1 MKILFA
7 LLAGVVIGAA
17 GLAVVSSSS
26 GVEEVRIAARWLS
39 SSRFEV
45 GLQQRQADGAWGD
58 VVEPASNV
66 VDSRSRSWT
75 FSSPVG
81 VRPSATD
88 GVVEFRVTA
97 ESIYATP
104 APIAETRCNFA
115 FMYRSERSP
124 VVWFSARAGEFCDGA
139 DIREP
144 LLVLSDGQVPLDPE
158 DPQAEHVSDWLLRV
172 GERAGELGGDDLT
185 LAEFEAL
192 VAYAYQDF
200 LPTSARPPAV
210 VYEADRT
217 VTLHDFAEG
226 EILTGLESFSP
237 AWALNSIAY
246 QLTAASDEQDEFEW
260 SGPEL
265 AAQVLA
271 VHERY
276 VPGFDA
282 VEARRQARR
291 LGVLVAPAA
300 PAAPVRRDSGVIVRV
315 RQLLGLPDSAN
326 DAASDFETAPP
337 AEARFTISPGNGV
350 LRVSSP
356 LGSAESQCDFFV
368 VVRGFSAVWARP
380 GGWSDC
386 EDDGRLIPV
395 GFAERAGVPFEQ
407 DDPQQYQVYDWE
419 RQIEANLL
427 PAELGEE
434 ITVAAAQSIV
444 NGVFAD
450 IMGRQRPAPRVREVD
465 ADGSEY
471 VHRFRQIRLG
481 PGGRNAATV
490 LHETVHA
497 LLDAEADRSYRR
509 WDGHGREYAAT
520 ILMLW
525 ERYVPGFNGVRARAD
540 ARLHGVDVA
549 GASPLRP
556 VGGGT
561 GAAAVT
567 ERLGLPT
574 VVAAQGDC
582 IYVVAVGDTAFGIA
596 ARYGLTPEQLR
607 ALNPEIGNGFIEV
620 GQELV
625 VRCP

>member
-7 LLAGVVIGAA
+7 LLVGAIIGAA

-39 SSRFEV
+39 SSRVEV
-45 GLQQRQADGAWGD
+45 GLQQRQADGSWGG

-75 FSSPVG
+75 FSSSIG

-88 GVVEFRVTA
+88 GAVEFRVTA
-97 ESIYATP
+97 ESIYAAS

-115 FMYRSERSP
+115 FMYRVERSP
-124 VVWFSARAGEFCDGA
+124 AVWFSARAGELCDGA

-144 LLVLSDGQVPLDPE
+144 LLVLSDGQVPFDPE
-158 DPQAEHVSDWLLRV
+158 DPQAEYVGDWLLRV
-172 GERAGELGGDDLT
+172 GERASELGGDDLT

-192 VAYAYQDF
+192 VALAYQDF
-200 LPTSARPPAV
+200 LPASARPPAV
-210 VYEADRT
+210 VYEAERP
-217 VTLHDFAEG
+217 VTLHDFATG
-226 EILTGLESFSP
+226 EILTGLESVPPS
-237 AWALNSIAY
+237 WALNAIAR
-246 QLTAASDEQDEFEW
+246 QLATASDERDEYEW

-265 AAQVLA
+265 AAQVLT

-282 VEARRQARR
+282 VEARQQARKF
-291 LGVLVAPAA
+291 GVLVAPAPPA
-300 PAAPVRRDSGVIVRV
+300 PPVRRDSDVIVRV
-315 RQLLGLPDSAN
+315 RQLLGLPDSAD
-326 DAASDFETAPP
+326 DAEIGFETDPP
-337 AEARFTISPGNGV
+337 AEARFTLSQGNGV

-356 LGSAESQCDFFV
+356 LGSVDSQCELFAV
-368 VVRGFSAVWARP
+368 IRGFSAVWVRP
-380 GGWSDC
+380 GGWDECTGS
-386 EDDGRLIPV
+386 GRLIPV
-395 GFAERAGVPFEQ
+395 GFAERTGTPFEQ
-407 DDPQQYQVYDWE
+407 DDPQRYQVYDWE
-419 RQIEANLL
+419 RQVEANLL
-427 PAELGEE
+427 PPEFDEE
-434 ITVAAAQSIV
+434 ITLVAAQSIV
-444 NGVFAD
+444 DGIFAD
-450 IMGRQRPAPRVREVD
+450 MLGGQRQAPRVREVD

-471 VHRFRQIRLG
+471 AHRFRQIRLG
-481 PGGRNAATV
+481 SGGRNAATV

-525 ERYVPGFNGVRARAD
+525 ERYVPGFNGAQARAD
-540 ARLHGVDVA
+540 ARLHSVDVA

-556 VGGGT
+556 IGGRT
-561 GAAAVT
+561 GVAAVT
-567 ERLGLPT
+567 GLLGLPAIE
-574 VVAAQGDC
+574 AAQGGC
-582 IYVVAVGDTAFGIA
+582 TYVVAVGDTMFGIA
-596 ARYGLTPEQLR
+596 VRHGLDPEQLR
-607 ALNPEIGNGFIEV
+607 ALNPDIDNGIIEV